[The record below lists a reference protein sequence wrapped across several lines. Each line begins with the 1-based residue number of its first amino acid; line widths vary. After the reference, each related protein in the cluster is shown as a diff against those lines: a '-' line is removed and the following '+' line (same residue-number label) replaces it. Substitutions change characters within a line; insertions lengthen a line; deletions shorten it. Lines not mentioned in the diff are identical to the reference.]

1 MTGLEWPIDAE
12 DSVGGPM
19 DCDGAMKTL
28 LMLLL
33 VFPMGPNHFLYL
45 FFFFNFY
52 NIFLVKVS
60 KIF

>member
-45 FFFFNFY
+45 FFFFL
-52 NIFLVKVS
+52 IFIIYS
-60 KIF
+60 

>member
-33 VFPMGPNHFLYL
+33 VLPMGPNHFLYL
-45 FFFFNFY
+45 FFFFL
-52 NIFLVKVS
+52 IFIIYS
-60 KIF
+60 